1 MKIIKNSIF
10 LFFLIVNFK
19 AISQE
24 IPPPNKIVNKNKINL
39 NVIKEI
45 EIDSTSLKIIV
56 PDYDTTQINV
66 NVKKEIVTYDT
77 TKVKVKK
84 IKEINRKDR
93 DKSGFGITLSYLTES
108 IDETSFGT
116 NNTVGFGKKSRYI
129 PEILMGLEWFIK
141 NSKLSIGLQYGF
153 QKSKFDYYLGD
164 IDNLKDQLGAFS
176 IGNQIG
182 NTPFFIKASFG
193 AHKYNFDT
201 TDNYET
207 TYKFYGSAGIQV
219 FIGRGISKNNNR
231 ITAEAFINTAGSIGY
246 GLGFLF

>member
-1 MKIIKNSIF
+1 MRFIKNSLI
-10 LFFLIVNFK
+10 LFFLLANFN
-19 AISQE
+19 ALSQSN
-24 IPPPNKIVNKNKINL
+24 IPPPNKIINKKNLDLDKINT
-39 NVIKEI
+39 VIM
-45 EIDSTSLKIIV
+45 DSTTLKILV
-56 PDYDTTQINV
+56 PDS
-66 NVKKEIVTYDT
+66 VKIEVEVTKEIVTYDT

-84 IKEINRKDR
+84 IKEVNRKDR
-93 DKSGFGITLSYLTES
+93 DKSGFGITLSYLSES
-108 IDETSFGT
+108 IDETSFAS
-116 NNTVGFGKKSRYI
+116 NNTVSFGKKSRYI

-153 QKSKFDYYLGD
+153 QKSKFDYYSGD
-164 IDNLKDQLGAFS
+164 INNLKDQLYALS

-193 AHKYNFDT
+193 AHSYNFDT
-201 TDNYET
+201 IENYEL

>member
-1 MKIIKNSIF
+1 MRILKNTIILF
-10 LFFLIVNFK
+10 LFFANFN
-19 AISQE
+19 ANSQSN
-24 IPPPNKIVNKNKINL
+24 IPPPNKIINKKNL
-39 NVIKEI
+39 DLKEI
-45 EIDSTSLKIIV
+45 NTVINDTLIKVV
-56 PDYDTTQINV
+56 PVYDTTQINV
-66 NVKKEIVTYDT
+66 EVTKEIINYDT

-93 DKSGFGITLSYLTES
+93 DKSGLGINFSYLTES
-108 IDETSFGT
+108 IDETSFAP
-116 NNTVGFGKKSRYI
+116 NNAVGFGKKSRYI
-129 PEILMGLEWFIK
+129 PEILMGIEWFIK

-153 QKSKFDYYLGD
+153 QKSKFDYYSGD
-164 IDNLKDQLGAFS
+164 INNLKDQLYALS

-182 NTPFFIKASFG
+182 NSPFFIKASLG
-193 AHKYNFDT
+193 AQSYNYDT
-201 TDNYET
+201 VDNYEL